1 MQKYLLTA
9 VFLMATLYGFAQSQ
23 YAYVEIGAFMSAGTA
38 KTAHA
43 YLTPD
48 SSTVYGYVLP
58 AQFASPF
65 KLDNPVVN
73 IYYTDSLM
81 TRLKR
86 VSAKY
91 REWTKLSK
99 ENTIGK
105 FTKYIPI
112 DLPINFA
119 YDEKYSSGKVEIQML
134 EPIRKQFKF
143 NLYDPA
149 KVPSIFIDT
158 SFELYN
164 VKYRIVLAF
173 QNPDEF
179 DAFVDFLSP
188 EKLITRVKKGCSLD
202 DILK

>member
-1 MQKYLLTA
+1 MRKYFLTA
-9 VFLMATLYGFAQSQ
+9 VLLMETLYGFAQSQ
-23 YAYVEIGAFMSAGTA
+23 YAYVEIGAFMSAGIA

-48 SSTVYGYVLP
+48 SSTVYGYVIP
-58 AQFASPF
+58 AQFTSPF

-105 FTKYIPI
+105 FAKYIPI

-119 YDEKYSSGKVEIQML
+119 YDNKYSSGKVEMQML

-149 KVPSIFIDT
+149 KDPSIFIDS

-164 VKYRIVLAF
+164 VKYHIVLAF

-188 EKLITRVKKGCSLD
+188 EKLITRVKKGCSVD
-202 DILK
+202 DIFK